1 MKDKKLTWPQRG
13 RLWLRLGLRL
23 VLALLAL
30 WLLRAVGLPLLS
42 LCAPFV
48 AALITAA
55 LLHPPVQWLQK
66 RLHWR
71 RKLSSLLILLLL
83 FGLMGGGIGYLGYAA
98 GAELVSLVQNWEGL
112 LEGLRTV
119 LDQLELI
126 SFQLW
131 TLVPPELTESVQSVA
146 DGLMDW
152 LNTAVPNILQ
162 NAVAFTTEKAKR
174 VPSFGLALIIY
185 VMAAYMLTVDYPE
198 LRARAAQHTHERL
211 LRFVVQVRNIALAAF
226 GGYLRAE
233 LLLSVGVFFILLVGF
248 FLIGQSY
255 GLLLALGLAMLDFI
269 PIVGAGTIM
278 VPWAFLALF
287 THDYAQA
294 IQIMLIWG
302 VIAMFRR
309 VGGPKVVGDQT
320 GLSPILS
327 LVSIYVGMRLGGVLG
342 MVLGPT
348 VALIALN
355 LVKLGLF
362 EGLRLDLAAAAEDI
376 MALLRERPEN

>member
-23 VLALLAL
+23 VLVLLAL
-30 WLLRAVGLPLLS
+30 WLLRAVGRPLLS

-55 LLHPPVQWLQK
+55 LLHPLVQWLQR
-66 RLHWR
+66 RLHWP
-71 RKLSSLLILLLL
+71 RKLSSL
-83 FGLMGGGIGYLGYAA
+83 FGLAGGGIGYLGYAV
-98 GAELVSLVQNWEGL
+98 GAELVSLVQNWDGL
-112 LEGLRTV
+112 LEGFHAV
-119 LDQLELI
+119 LDQVEVI

-131 TLVPPELTESVQSVA
+131 NLVPPELTESVQSVA

-152 LNTAVPNILQ
+152 LSTAVPGVLQ

-233 LLLSVGVFFILLVGF
+233 LLLSVGVFFILLMGF

-309 VGGPKVVGDQT
+309 VGEPKVVGDQT

-327 LVSIYVGMRLGGVLG
+327 LMSIYVGMRLGGVMG

-362 EGLRLDLAAAAEDI
+362 EGLHLDLAAAAEDI
-376 MALLRERPEN
+376 MALLRERPEI

>member
-1 MKDKKLTWPQRG
+1 MRWG
-13 RLWLRLGLRL
+13 
-23 VLALLAL
+23 
-30 WLLRAVGLPLLS
+30 
-42 LCAPFV
+42 
-48 AALITAA
+48 
-55 LLHPPVQWLQK
+55 
-66 RLHWR
+66 
-71 RKLSSLLILLLL
+71 SSW
-83 FGLMGGGIGYLGYAA
+83 
-98 GAELVSLVQNWEGL
+98 VSLVQNWNGL
-112 LEGLRTV
+112 LEGFHAV
-119 LDQLELI
+119 LDQVEVI

-131 TLVPPELTESVQSVA
+131 NLVPPELTESVQSVA

-152 LNTAVPNILQ
+152 LSTAVPGVLQ

-185 VMAAYMLTVDYPE
+185 VMAAYMLMVDYPE

-233 LLLSVGVFFILLVGF
+233 LLLSVGVFFILLMGF

-309 VGGPKVVGDQT
+309 VGEPKVVGDQT
-320 GLSPILS
+320 DCRPFSP
-327 LVSIYVGMRLGGVLG
+327 
-342 MVLGPT
+342 
-348 VALIALN
+348 
-355 LVKLGLF
+355 
-362 EGLRLDLAAAAEDI
+362 
-376 MALLRERPEN
+376 